1 MKLVN
6 PPTLSPTSANKRP
19 GTVAG
24 DISTAQKDGKE
35 PSEPLMGH
43 PFSSMHSDNTGS
55 VHKERTGLNLL
66 SQWTNSSLYSL
77 KLRNLVESS
86 ISPRF
91 CPEADCPTTLPGPSP
106 VSGQFP
112 LFIFRSLLPY
122 QISSD
127 LFLHSAE
134 LLHLQSSMALQN
146 PAKRLGTMKFIPFAA
161 FQPPSPY
168 GCAKPQTRPAG
179 PPSPKPAA
187 SVPSPLSPPEGL

>member
-161 FQPPSPY
+161 FQPPFSLWLCEASNSP
-168 GCAKPQTRPAG
+168 GRPTLPEARGLGPQPALT
-179 PPSPKPAA
+179 P
-187 SVPSPLSPPEGL
+187 